1 MNRTTNLLATLVAVG
16 IFLGGGI
23 VGWNLLT
30 AKADPV
36 AEPACTERRVET
48 GEALTPNLVQVNV
61 LNASG
66 RSGLANRV
74 SINLQRYGFL
84 AGTIENSTSQIPVDH
99 VAIFTDDPEDPMV
112 QLVAQ
117 QFQVPPQIVAP
128 DVAIG
133 SDGVTVVVGPSYTDL
148 NPAPPTEIAA
158 TRPVDVCV
166 PLAEL

>member
-1 MNRTTNLLATLVAVG
+1 MKRTTNLLATVAAIGLFV
-16 IFLGGGI
+16 GGGF

-30 AKADPV
+30 AEADTV
-36 AEPACTERRVET
+36 AEPTCTERRVET
-48 GEALTPNLVQVNV
+48 GEPLTPNLVQVNV

-84 AGTIENSTSQIPVDH
+84 EGGIENSESEIPVDH

-117 QFQVPPQIVAP
+117 QFQVAPQIVAP
-128 DVAIG
+128 DVAID
-133 SDGVTVVVGPSYTDL
+133 STGVTVVVGPSYTDL
-148 NPAPPTEIAA
+148 NPTPPTEIAA
-158 TRPVDVCV
+158 TRALDVCV

>member
-1 MNRTTNLLATLVAVG
+1 MTRTWNLLTSLVAIAV
-16 IFLGGGI
+16 FAGGALI
-23 VGWNLLT
+23 GWNLLT
-30 AKADPV
+30 AKADTGGGPT
-36 AEPACTERRVET
+36 CTERSVAT
-48 GEALTPNLVQVNV
+48 GEPLTPNLVQVNV

-84 AGTIENSTSQIPVDH
+84 AGTIDNTTSQIPVDH

-128 DVAIG
+128 DVKIG
-133 SDGVTVVVGPSYTDL
+133 DGVTVVVGPNYTDL

-158 TRPVDVCV
+158 TRDVNVCV
-166 PLAEL
+166 PLVEL

>member
-1 MNRTTNLLATLVAVG
+1 MTRTTSLLTTGVAVAVFAG
-16 IFLGGGI
+16 SGV

-30 AKADPV
+30 AAADTDRGPT
-36 AEPACTERRVET
+36 CTERHVAP
-48 GEALTPNLVQVNV
+48 GEALTPNLVQINV

-84 AGTIENSTSQIPVDH
+84 AGSIDNSESQIPVDH

-117 QFQVPPQIVAP
+117 QFQVVPQIVAP
-128 DVAIG
+128 DIPLD
-133 SDGVTVVVGPSYTDL
+133 DGVTVVVGPSYTDL
-148 NPAPPTEIAA
+148 NPTPPTEIAA
-158 TRPVDVCV
+158 SRDVDVCV
-166 PLAEL
+166 PIVDL

>member
-1 MNRTTNLLATLVAVG
+1 MKRMTNLLATLVAVG
-16 IFLGGGI
+16 MFVGGGF

-30 AKADPV
+30 AKADAV
-36 AEPACTERRVET
+36 AEPTCTERRVEV

-74 SINLQRYGFL
+74 SINLQRYGFIE
-84 AGTIENSTSQIPVDH
+84 GGIENSESQIPVDH

-117 QFQVPPQIVAP
+117 QFQVAPQIVAP
-128 DVAIG
+128 DVPIE
-133 SDGVTVVVGPSYTDL
+133 STGVTVVVGPSYTDL
-148 NPAPPTEIAA
+148 NPTPPTEIAA
-158 TRPVDVCV
+158 TRALDVCV

>member
-1 MNRTTNLLATLVAVG
+1 MNRMTNLLATVVALGLFV
-16 IFLGGGI
+16 GGGV
-23 VGWNLLT
+23 VGWHLLT
-30 AKADPV
+30 AKAETIAGPT
-36 AEPACTERRVET
+36 CTERRVEP

-66 RSGLANRV
+66 RGGLANRV

-84 AGTIENSTSQIPVDH
+84 EGGIANSESEIPVDH

-117 QFQVPPQIVAP
+117 QFQVAPQIVAP
-128 DVAIG
+128 DVPIDP
-133 SDGVTVVVGPSYTDL
+133 DGVTVVVGPSYTDL

-158 TRPVDVCV
+158 TRAVDVCV

>member
-1 MNRTTNLLATLVAVG
+1 MKRTTNLLATLVTVAL
-16 IFLGGGI
+16 FLGGGF

-84 AGTIENSTSQIPVDH
+84 EGGIENSESTIPVDH

-117 QFQVPPQIVAP
+117 QFQVAPQIVAP
-128 DVAIG
+128 DVPI
-133 SDGVTVVVGPSYTDL
+133 DDEGVTVVVGPSYTDL
-148 NPAPPTEIAA
+148 NPTPPTEIAA
-158 TRPVDVCV
+158 TRPVEVCV
-166 PLAEL
+166 PLVEL

>member
-1 MNRTTNLLATLVAVG
+1 M
-16 IFLGGGI
+16 FLGGGI

-66 RSGLANRV
+66 RAGLANRV

-84 AGTIENSTSQIPVDH
+84 EGGIENSESKIPVDH

-117 QFQVPPQIVAP
+117 QFQVAPQIVAP
-128 DVAIG
+128 DVAID
-133 SDGVTVVVGPSYTDL
+133 SKGVTVVVGPSYTDL
-148 NPAPPTEIAA
+148 NPTPPTEIAA

>member
-1 MNRTTNLLATLVAVG
+1 MKRTTNLLATVATVG
-16 IFLGGGI
+16 LFAGGGLL
-23 VGWNLLT
+23 GWNLLT
-30 AKADPV
+30 AESDTV
-36 AEPACTERRVET
+36 AEPTCTERRVET

-84 AGTIENSTSQIPVDH
+84 EGGIENSESQIPVDH

-117 QFQVPPQIVAP
+117 QFQVVPQVVAP
-128 DVAIG
+128 DVPI
-133 SDGVTVVVGPSYTDL
+133 DPEGVTVVVGPNYTDL
-148 NPAPPTEIAA
+148 NPEPPTEIAA
-158 TRPVDVCV
+158 TRPLDVCV
-166 PLAEL
+166 PLAAL